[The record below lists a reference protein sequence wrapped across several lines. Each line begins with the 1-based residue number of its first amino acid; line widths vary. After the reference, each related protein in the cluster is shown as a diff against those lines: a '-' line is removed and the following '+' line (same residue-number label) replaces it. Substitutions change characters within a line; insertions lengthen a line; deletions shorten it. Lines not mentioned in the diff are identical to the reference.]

1 MATSHA
7 HLASTPI
14 LQPKLQTCG
23 FPSGATDGA
32 SRPSCCDV
40 PRAVRPTTGLNAP
53 NAWVTGVANLPRFN
67 RCTYTT
73 GRLYLNIL
81 TSLESELHD
90 HTPISPRTVA
100 HPSTNQGRC
109 CLTSVIEWELV
120 FQHRHRV
127 VDCSEDMVSF
137 VMSEYTETM
146 MISGNSMESVFQR
159 QEATSR
165 DVCSGIAQTFS
176 SGVASTAARGWRPTE
191 KTCVPLG
198 RDSILPRLVV
208 AGS

>member
-1 MATSHA
+1 MAPSLLLVLLSGSDQGIGLQDGKSLESSTNFGHVGGLVTTLSWQPLMHTSLPPPSYNRSCR
-7 HLASTPI
+7 LA
-14 LQPKLQTCG
+14 G
-23 FPSGATDGA
+23 FRLVPQMAPQGLL
-32 SRPSCCDV
+32 CCDV

-81 TSLESELHD
+81 TSLESKLHD

-109 CLTSVIEWELV
+109 CLTSVIEQELV

-127 VDCSEDMVSF
+127 VDRC
-137 VMSEYTETM
+137 
-146 MISGNSMESVFQR
+146 
-159 QEATSR
+159 
-165 DVCSGIAQTFS
+165 
-176 SGVASTAARGWRPTE
+176 
-191 KTCVPLG
+191 L
-198 RDSILPRLVV
+198 
-208 AGS
+208 

>member
-40 PRAVRPTTGLNAP
+40 PRAVRPTNGLNAP

-81 TSLESELHD
+81 TGLESELHD

-109 CLTSVIEWELV
+109 CLTSVIERELV
-120 FQHRHRV
+120 FQHRHRAVDPTQSTPRRSDRQKLNKGKV
-127 VDCSEDMVSF
+127 VQHHGF
-137 VMSEYTETM
+137 KK
-146 MISGNSMESVFQR
+146 ISDLCFEVRVKGAEREVREQR
-159 QEATSR
+159 AEPR
-165 DVCSGIAQTFS
+165 KKDKC
-176 SGVASTAARGWRPTE
+176 RLL
-191 KTCVPLG
+191 LG
-198 RDSILPRLVV
+198 ER
-208 AGS
+208 A